1 MTCLAEEAL
10 SRIMKEQHRELSET
24 KSIGRSWK
32 SRYAILSLAVRNSF
46 ILWGL
51 WVVLL
56 HLFLLFFFSFSSEWR
71 VCWINVRVWWMRRW
85 WKVQV
90 EAGRL
95 SGLMKIDKSV
105 LTQIRFTRA

>member
-1 MTCLAEEAL
+1 MVGDFGGNEAWLYIAECEFVVGDSVAGA
-10 SRIMKEQHRELSET
+10 
-24 KSIGRSWK
+24 GR
-32 SRYAILSLAVRNSF
+32 RLGLGLGISLAVRNSF

-56 HLFLLFFFSFSSEWR
+56 HLFLLFFSSFSSEWR

-95 SGLMKIDKSV
+95 S
-105 LTQIRFTRA
+105 R